1 MFESKA
7 QADEKAQHTWEY
19 VSILKRLATQLSDI
33 RWGFQTTSNQSF
45 YLTRLQT
52 NRIISALMKIR
63 PVISLF
69 ITFAILACA
78 SKPIHSVTIFVIEG
92 RVYDKESNFPLN
104 QVKVYFIDTG
114 YDKARSKK
122 ATPVEIGLSD
132 SRGKIDLRFNY
143 LWERKKSAFYT
154 PAIKTFDIVLSR
166 EAYETKKLHFKE
178 SELET
183 DRLAF
188 LVNLE
193 DVYLIRT
200 LE

>member
-1 MFESKA
+1 MIESMRRIKA
-7 QADEKAQHTWEY
+7 N
-19 VSILKRLATQLSDI
+19 L
-33 RWGFQTTSNQSF
+33 
-45 YLTRLQT
+45 
-52 NRIISALMKIR
+52 IISALMKIR
-63 PVISLF
+63 LIISLF
-69 ITFAILACA
+69 ITLGILACA

-92 RVYDKESNFPLN
+92 RVYDRESNFPLN
-104 QVKVYFIDTG
+104 QVKIYFIDTG
-114 YDKARSKK
+114 YDEVLSKK

-143 LWERKKSAFYT
+143 LWERKKSAFYE

-166 EAYETKKLHFKE
+166 EAYATKKLHFKE

-193 DVYLIRT
+193 DVYMIRA